1 MISAITA
8 DLPVAATT
16 VLDSRHRPIPGV
28 RSLLPDG
35 TSPAPASP
43 QTRNNSSFQRDAQ
56 RTPSQPEAPA
66 VESASMFAAAVISGA
81 LPPVP
86 QTMEQLI
93 QRIGLS
99 PIPEESQARLRDL
112 LA

>member
-1 MISAITA
+1 MISAIAT
-8 DLPVAATT
+8 DQPVAA
-16 VLDSRHRPIPGV
+16 SSAIEYRHRVLPGE
-28 RSLLPDG
+28 RSVLPDS
-35 TSPAPASP
+35 TPPAPANS
-43 QTRNNSSFQRDAQ
+43 QARNNSSFDRDER
-56 RTPSQPEAPA
+56 RTPAQPEAPA
-66 VESASMFAAAVISGA
+66 QESASMFAAAVISGA

-99 PIPEESQARLRDL
+99 PIPEESQARLKDL